1 MLKAVDSKFKK
12 IQNEHT
18 HVHTCMSPSTYV
30 VPVCDIEKDI
40 PLWESNFKNMAPTG
54 QVQPLQMPVSASRE
68 YSYTLE
74 KGHPFFW
81 PKAFSYWDVPPYPGT
96 TGTPACSGPENE
108 GIWHIQ
114 FLVFYYVIFD
124 IYKIIHASYKNE
136 GYKHLKNG
144 PIKQLKNRII
154 TSSIDFPTMVF
165 TLSILDFFPQKK
177 AS

>member
-1 MLKAVDSKFKK
+1 
-12 IQNEHT
+12 
-18 HVHTCMSPSTYV
+18 
-30 VPVCDIEKDI
+30 
-40 PLWESNFKNMAPTG
+40 
-54 QVQPLQMPVSASRE
+54 MPVSASRE

-144 PIKQLKNRII
+144 PIKQLKNSII

-165 TLSILDFFPQKK
+165 TLSILDFFPHLPIYLCHIRLNV
-177 AS
+177 ANHLCFAILTHTVLLPSLSLNLTNNF